1 MQTTFSTRSPRAR
14 GALIRQFVTAS
25 LFGALMLAPVA
36 GFVFATDFGARSH
49 ETLAFNA
56 HSVCRS
62 GEIGCNVNS
71 PAQSSTFSNR

>member
-1 MQTTFSTRSPRAR
+1 MQTTFSIRSPAPV
-14 GALIRQFVTAS
+14 ALSSAQLVAAS